1 MVAAFGDWH
10 RYCSVERHVERSGGN
25 PAGRKEDSMRR
36 IAGVFAVVVLLMATA
51 ACTYHRAYID
61 YERDGDDIRMKAG
74 GWEGERLGVVRASE
88 GGPVWKD
95 CTKVARASIWILM
108 EETRAKGGNAIGE
121 FRWVPA
127 HPKHSSETPMCRQR
141 WGWFL
146 IWPAVLS
153 HAFQSAGVE
162 AVAYKLENPT
172 SAKAGIYAIPTSEE
186 DRRRLA
192 VRIADESLSG
202 G

>member
-1 MVAAFGDWH
+1 
-10 RYCSVERHVERSGGN
+10 
-25 PAGRKEDSMRR
+25 MRR
-36 IAGVFAVVVLLMATA
+36 VEALVAGLVLLMTGA
-51 ACTYHRAYID
+51 ACTYHRAYIN
-61 YERDGDDIRMKAG
+61 YEQPGGDVQMKAG
-74 GWEGERLGVVRASE
+74 AWEAQSLGVVRASE

-95 CTKVARASIWILM
+95 CTRVAEASIWVLI
-108 EETRAKGGNAIGE
+108 EETRARGGNAIGD

-127 HPKHSSETPMCRQR
+127 HPKRSSDTPMCRQR

-162 AVAYKLENPT
+162 AVAYKLEIPIEA
-172 SAKAGIYAIPTSEE
+172 SAGIHPIPSSEM

-192 VRIADESLSG
+192 ARIAG
-202 G
+202 QAVVR